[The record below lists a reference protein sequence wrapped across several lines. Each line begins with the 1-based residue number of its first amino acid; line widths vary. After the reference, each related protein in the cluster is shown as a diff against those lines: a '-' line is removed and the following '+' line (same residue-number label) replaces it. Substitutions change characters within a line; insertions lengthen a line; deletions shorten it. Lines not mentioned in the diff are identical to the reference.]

1 MLRGLKR
8 GERED
13 VVVLGSG
20 AAGLTAAILAHDHG
34 ARVLVAERTDKVGGT
49 TAVSGGGIWIPMN
62 HHMHEVGVEDSREEA
77 LAYCK
82 AIAMGKVEEALIET
96 FVDTA
101 PRMLRYLEERT
112 PLRFSAM
119 TATDYHAELPG
130 GKLSGR
136 SVEPKPFDTNTLG
149 EWRTKLRPPSSSPFP
164 VTRQEAFGEFDAF
177 YRPWTIPQELVAERM
192 AKGIV
197 ALGQAVAAGLL
208 KAVLD
213 RKIPILLR
221 TRARSLIVEDGR
233 VVGVRV
239 ERDSGPTDI
248 RVKRAVVLATAG
260 FEWNESLKARFLGG
274 PITGANTPPF
284 NEGDGLVMA
293 MEVGADLA
301 NMGEL
306 WHFPS
311 IMIPGEVYENRPLA
325 RGIVAERSGPH
336 VIWVNAQGRRFV
348 NEAANY
354 NSVGKVL
361 FEIDTSRH
369 VYRNLP
375 AWAILDSQ
383 YRRQYVLGTTM
394 PEDPD
399 PDWLPRA
406 ETLQQ
411 LAALVGIDPKGLE
424 ETVARWNG
432 FVRQGKDLDYAKGD
446 SAYDRFQGDKEA
458 PNANLGT
465 IEKPPFYA
473 LPVYTGA
480 LGTKGGPRTNG
491 KAQVMSVRGLPIPGL
506 YAAGNVAASIAGP
519 GYYGRGATLGPAMTW
534 GYIAGT
540 CAADDAKGEKR

>member
-20 AAGLTAAILAHDHG
+20 AAGLTAAILAHDRG
-34 ARVLVAERTDKVGGT
+34 AKVLVVERTDKVGGT

-62 HHMHEVGVEDSREEA
+62 HHMHEVGVDDCREDA

-82 AIAMGKVEEALIET
+82 AIAMGKVDDDLIET
-96 FVDTA
+96 FIDTG
-101 PRMLRYLEERT
+101 PQMLQYLEEHT
-112 PLRFSAM
+112 PLEFSAM

-130 GKLSGR
+130 GKLGGR

-149 EWRTKLRPPSSSPFP
+149 EWRAKLRPPSSSPFP
-164 VTRQEAFGEFDAF
+164 VTRQEAFGKFDAF
-177 YRPWTIPQELVAERM
+177 YRPWTIPQDLVAERM
-192 AKGIV
+192 GKGIV

-213 RKIPILLR
+213 RKIPILLQ
-221 TRARSLIVEDGR
+221 TRAKSLIVEGGK

-239 ERDSGPTDI
+239 ERDGGPMDI
-248 RVKRAVVLATAG
+248 RARGAVVLATAG
-260 FEWNESLKARFLGG
+260 FEWNESLKAKFLGG
-274 PITGANTPPF
+274 PVTAANSPPF
-284 NEGDGLVMA
+284 NEGDGLIMA

-301 NMGEL
+301 NMGEV

-311 IMIPGEVYENRPLA
+311 IMIPGEVYENRPLS
-325 RGIVAERSGPH
+325 RCIVAERSGPH
-336 VIWVNAQGRRFV
+336 IIWVNTQGRRFV
-348 NEAANY
+348 NEAASY

-361 FEIDTSRH
+361 FEIDTNRH

-399 PDWLPRA
+399 PAWLARA

-411 LAALVGIDPKGLE
+411 LATLVGIDPKGLE

-432 FVRQGKDLDYAKGD
+432 FVRHGKDLDYGKGD
-446 SAYDRFQGDKEA
+446 SAYDRFQGDKQA

-473 LPVYTGA
+473 LRVHTGA

-491 KAQVMSVRGLPIPGL
+491 KAQVMNVRGSPIPGL

-519 GYYGRGATLGPAMTW
+519 GYYGRGATLGLAMTW
-534 GYIAGT
+534 GYVAGI
-540 CAADDAKGEKR
+540 CAADEAKGARR

>member
-1 MLRGLKR
+1 MLWGMKHRD
-8 GERED
+8 RED

-20 AAGLTAAILAHDHG
+20 AAGLTAAILAHDRG
-34 ARVLVAERTDKVGGT
+34 AKVLVVERTGKVGGT

-62 HHMHEVGVEDSREEA
+62 HHMHEVGVQDSREEA

-82 AIAMGKVEEALIET
+82 AIAMGKVEDHLIET

-101 PRMLRYLEERT
+101 PGMLRYLEERT
-112 PLRFSAM
+112 PLKFSAM

-136 SVEPKPFDTNTLG
+136 SVEPQPFDTNTLG
-149 EWRTKLRPPSSSPFP
+149 EWRKKLRPPSSSPFP
-164 VTRQEAFGEFDAF
+164 VTRQEAFGAFDAF
-177 YRPWTIPQELVAERM
+177 YRPWTIPQDLVAERM
-192 AKGIV
+192 GKGIV
-197 ALGQAVAAGLL
+197 ALGQALAAGLL

-213 RKIPILLR
+213 RKIPILLD
-221 TRARSLIVEDGR
+221 TRAKALIVEGGK

-239 ERDSGPTDI
+239 ERDGAPMDI
-248 RVKRAVVLATAG
+248 RVKGAVVLATAG
-260 FEWNESLKARFLGG
+260 FEWNESLKSRFLGG
-274 PITGANTPPF
+274 PIAGANTPPF

-293 MEVGADLA
+293 MEAGADLA

-354 NSVGKVL
+354 NSVGKTL

-369 VYRNLP
+369 AYRNLP

-411 LAALVGIDPKGLE
+411 LATLVGIDPKGLE

-432 FVRQGKDLDYAKGD
+432 FVRQGKDFDYDKGD

-473 LPVYTGA
+473 LRVHTGA

-491 KAQVMSVRGLPIPGL
+491 KAQVMNVRGLPIPGL

-534 GYIAGT
+534 GYIAGA